1 MIKLGRLRLDNFKS
15 FNKPFLTDFSDTDL
29 FIFDGPNGFG
39 KTTIFDA
46 IELCLTGKIGRIL
59 ETDAKQKNKHL
70 NESCA
75 HNDIKLIVGHLLLV
89 IVQNCAS

>member
-70 NESCA
+70 LKFESGKIC
-75 HNDIKLIVGHLLLV
+75 
-89 IVQNCAS
+89 